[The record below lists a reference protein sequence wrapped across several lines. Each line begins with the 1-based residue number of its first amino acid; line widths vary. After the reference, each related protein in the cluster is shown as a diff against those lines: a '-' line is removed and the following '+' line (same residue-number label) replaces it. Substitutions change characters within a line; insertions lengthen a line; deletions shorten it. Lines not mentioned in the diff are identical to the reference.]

1 MIIQTTV
8 DMTYANDFCLSF
20 WYLMFGKDIL
30 SLKVDMN
37 VPRFRQ
43 SKQQIFQKSNQR
55 SESKIDWRYAQVKLK
70 VPELTDSSVVAKY
83 QNVVFTFIATR
94 GPSYLSDI
102 AVDDVML
109 RPVECQNLPVPGTTA
124 SPNQIAAMATWTPPV
139 TEMTTSTTPEPLVSE
154 DKLELVNRRKPRL
167 LTQKIKSGKYRVT
180 CGGGRAKVG
189 DETKGEFFQ
198 EVW

>member
-1 MIIQTTV
+1 MTV

-70 VPELTDSSVVAKY
+70 VPELTDSSIVVKY

-109 RPVECQNLPVPGTTA
+109 RPVECQNLPVPG
-124 SPNQIAAMATWTPPV
+124 
-139 TEMTTSTTPEPLVSE
+139 
-154 DKLELVNRRKPRL
+154 R
-167 LTQKIKSGKYRVT
+167 
-180 CGGGRAKVG
+180 GRQRENLSKNG
-189 DETKGEFFQ
+189 NNTF
-198 EVW
+198 

>member
-1 MIIQTTV
+1 M
-8 DMTYANDFCLSF
+8 
-20 WYLMFGKDIL
+20 
-30 SLKVDMN
+30 
-37 VPRFRQ
+37 
-43 SKQQIFQKSNQR
+43 
-55 SESKIDWRYAQVKLK
+55 
-70 VPELTDSSVVAKY
+70 
-83 QNVVFTFIATR
+83 
-94 GPSYLSDI
+94 
-102 AVDDVML
+102 
-109 RPVECQNLPVPGTTA
+109 
-124 SPNQIAAMATWTPPV
+124 

>member
-1 MIIQTTV
+1 
-8 DMTYANDFCLSF
+8 
-20 WYLMFGKDIL
+20 MFGKDIL

-55 SESKIDWRYAQVKLK
+55 SESKVDWRYAQVKLI
-70 VPELTDSSVVAKY
+70 VPSLTDSSIVTKY
-83 QNVVFTFIATR
+83 QSVVFTFIATR

-109 RPVECQNLPVPGTTA
+109 RPSECQNLPVPGTTA
-124 SPNQIAAMATWTPPV
+124 SPNQLAAMATWTPPV
-139 TEMTTSTTPEPLVSE
+139 TEPTMASTTPEPLVTDE
-154 DKLELVNRRKPRL
+154 VLMLVERRRPRL
-167 LTQKIKSGKYRVT
+167 LNSQIKSGKYRIT
-180 CGGGRAKVG
+180 CGSGRAKVG